1 MPDGKAILF
10 TILNSECSYA
20 EFPKLKTEKQLR
32 QCSKQMQDSVTQV
45 QATVDGINIKDLDK
59 YRIQTPLFSFTLSK
73 NNILVLPANIT
84 TQSVSD
90 GNWVFLKPSL

>member
-1 MPDGKAILF
+1 MYHTRWKAILF
-10 TILNSECSYA
+10 TSLNSECSYA

-32 QCSKQMQDSVTQV
+32 QCSKQMQNSVTQV

-59 YRIQTPLFSFTLSK
+59 YRIQTP
-73 NNILVLPANIT
+73 NIT

-90 GNWVFLKPSL
+90 GNWVFLKALCRQNIYYILKVA